1 MAFQFLD
8 DITELDVSPEILG
21 GIVVVCQFMHASVV
35 NASALYLQELSRHNY
50 VTPTSYLEL
59 LSSYTDLLNKKK
71 GSLTEGLG
79 RLKIGKSTKFSLK
92 LFQPSSLSF
101 SLALGLDKLQSTT
114 EEVKE
119 LQIQLEVMKPALEI
133 AARDAD
139 IMIKQ
144 IAADTV
150 S

>member
-8 DITELDVSPEILG
+8 DITELDVSPDILR

-79 RLKIGKSTKFSLK
+79 RLRTGNENSN
-92 LFQPSSLSF
+92 
-101 SLALGLDKLQSTT
+101 
-114 EEVKE
+114 
-119 LQIQLEVMKPALEI
+119 
-133 AARDAD
+133 
-139 IMIKQ
+139 
-144 IAADTV
+144 
-150 S
+150 

>member
-1 MAFQFLD
+1 
-8 DITELDVSPEILG
+8 
-21 GIVVVCQFMHASVV
+21 MHASVV
-35 NASALYLQELSRHNY
+35 KASALYLQELSRHNY

-79 RLKIGKSTKFSLK
+79 RLRAGIEIFIKSGIFYFISMHFK
-92 LFQPSSLSF
+92 
-101 SLALGLDKLQSTT
+101 GLDKLQNTT

-139 IMIKQ
+139 VMIKQ

-150 S
+150 SYYLLSIKFTNKIICATFSSL